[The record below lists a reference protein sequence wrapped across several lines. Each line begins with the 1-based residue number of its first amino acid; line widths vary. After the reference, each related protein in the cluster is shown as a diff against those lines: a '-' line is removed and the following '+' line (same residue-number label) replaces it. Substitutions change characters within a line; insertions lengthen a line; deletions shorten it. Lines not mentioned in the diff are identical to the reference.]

1 MNFKH
6 MDFQKKTMLTLVV
19 LLIVILVYAVA
30 FAAPVRRKSEEC
42 QEELVR
48 TERQIREQKDLSENK
63 RWIEQEMDGLP
74 FRMEELPEYNN
85 QKHEMKE
92 LKEIFDGIP
101 GYGLEFQTEKINEM
115 LMTRDVTVTCEISG
129 IEELEEITGRTYSR
143 IHVVGGGSN
152 AGYLNELTAKATGKE
167 VHAGPGE
174 ATAIGNITAQ
184 MLKAGD
190 FKSVEEA
197 RTTIHESFGIK
208 IYK

>member
-1 MNFKH
+1 

-19 LLIVILVYAVA
+19 LLIVILVYTVA
-30 FAAPVRRKSEEC
+30 FAAPVRRKIEEC
-42 QEELVR
+42 QEELVQ

>member
-6 MDFQKKTMLTLVV
+6 MDFQKKTMLALVV

-30 FAAPVRRKSEEC
+30 FAAPVRRKNEEC
-42 QEELVR
+42 QEELVQ

-129 IEELEEITGRTYSR
+129 IEELEEITGKIEHGDDPALILET
-143 IHVVGGGSN
+143 VVKRDPD
-152 AGYLNELTAKATGKE
+152 AGKDIF
-167 VHAGPGE
+167 E
-174 ATAIGNITAQ
+174 ATPSEVSGPEKENENYSCMIRIRFFE
-184 MLKAGD
+184 KVS
-190 FKSVEEA
+190 K
-197 RTTIHESFGIK
+197 
-208 IYK
+208 

>member
-129 IEELEEITGRTYSR
+129 IEELEEITGKIEHGDYPALILET
-143 IHVVGGGSN
+143 VVKRDPD
-152 AGYLNELTAKATGKE
+152 AGKDIF
-167 VHAGPGE
+167 E
-174 ATAIGNITAQ
+174 ATPSEVSGPEKENENYSCMIRIRFFE
-184 MLKAGD
+184 KVS
-190 FKSVEEA
+190 K
-197 RTTIHESFGIK
+197 
-208 IYK
+208 